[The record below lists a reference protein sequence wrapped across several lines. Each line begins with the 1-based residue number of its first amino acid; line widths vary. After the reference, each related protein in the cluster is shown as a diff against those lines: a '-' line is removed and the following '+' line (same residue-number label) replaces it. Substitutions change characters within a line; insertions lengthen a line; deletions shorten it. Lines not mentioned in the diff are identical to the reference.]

1 MAHVPGQ
8 VVTIQQDEWGTTC
21 ETHPDREAVKRI
33 CSEADSFGAEYMNFC
48 QECWDSYQ
56 QGLKEKEEDPDQWET
71 CKCGNR
77 EPSLIS
83 YRDYEEGMHG
93 PVYEHC
99 SKCHEKMNAR
109 IAKELEDERDYP
121 YPDHYNADD
130 FIDMHEFDEPEPHYE
145 DVVKEEL
152 QTIVDYLK
160 REYDLEFVIK
170 DRASK
175 KTGSPDLSIVLEV
188 KGKKVY
194 QRINKRFKSFMERG
208 LDNGLVDVK
217 ELKEAIC
224 GTADDIEVSIL
235 NRRISDR
242 KIEGSK
248 RIPALSMGEL
258 IQLARDKKRVK
269 HKVAKE
275 FITPVYAIEIILAKV
290 YWP

>member
-48 QECWDSYQ
+48 QECWDNYQ
-56 QGLKEKEEDPDQWET
+56 QGLKEKEEDPEQWDT
-71 CKCGNR
+71 CPECKKKTPR
-77 EPSLIS
+77 LIS
-83 YRDYEEGMHG
+83 YRDMDEGMHG

-99 SKCHEKMNAR
+99 GECHSKMNAR
-109 IAKELEDERDYP
+109 IAEEDAMYDTYEDDYVEDVCD
-121 YPDHYNADD
+121 Y
-130 FIDMHEFDEPEPHYE
+130 EPEPHYE

-170 DRASK
+170 DRVSK

-224 GTADDIEVSIL
+224 GTADDIEVTIL

-248 RIPALSMGEL
+248 RTPALSMGEL
-258 IQLARDKKRVK
+258 IRLAQDKKRVK

-290 YWP
+290 YWS

>member
-48 QECWDSYQ
+48 QECWDNYQ
-56 QGLKEKEEDPDQWET
+56 QGLKEKEEDPEQWDT
-71 CKCGNR
+71 CTECKKKAPR
-77 EPSLIS
+77 LIS
-83 YRDYEEGMHG
+83 YRDMDEGMHG

-99 SKCHEKMNAR
+99 GECHSKMNAR
-109 IAKELEDERDYP
+109 IAEEDAMYDTYEDDYEPELDIEY
-121 YPDHYNADD
+121 
-130 FIDMHEFDEPEPHYE
+130 EPEPHYE

-170 DRASK
+170 DRVSK

-290 YWP
+290 YWS

>member
-8 VVTIQQDEWGTTC
+8 VVALKDDAWGTTC
-21 ETHPDREAVKRI
+21 EEHPDVPAIKRI

-48 QECWDSYQ
+48 QPCWDNYQ
-56 QGLKEKEEDPDQWET
+56 QGLKEKEEDPEQWDT
-71 CKCGNR
+71 CTECEKKAPR
-77 EPSLIS
+77 LIS
-83 YRDYEEGMHG
+83 YRDMDEGMHG

-99 SKCHEKMNAR
+99 EECHSKMNAR
-109 IAKELEDERDYP
+109 IAEEEAYYDDDSDY
-121 YPDHYNADD
+121 YIEVDCDYQPD
-130 FIDMHEFDEPEPHYE
+130 PHYE

-170 DRASK
+170 DRVSK
-175 KTGSPDLSIVLEV
+175 KTGSPNLSIVLEV
-188 KGKKVY
+188 KGKKAY

-224 GTADDIEVSIL
+224 GTADDIDVTIL

-248 RIPALSMGEL
+248 RNPALSMGEL
-258 IQLARDKKRVK
+258 IRLAQDKKRVK
-269 HKVAKE
+269 YKLSKE
-275 FITPVYAIEIILAKV
+275 FVTPIYSIELMFCKV
-290 YWP
+290 YWS

>member
-48 QECWDSYQ
+48 QECWDNYQ
-56 QGLKEKEEDPDQWET
+56 QGLKEKEEDPEQWDT
-71 CKCGNR
+71 CR
-77 EPSLIS
+77 ECKKKAPRLIS
-83 YRDYEEGMHG
+83 YRDMDEGMHG

-99 SKCHEKMNAR
+99 EECHSKMNAR
-109 IAKELEDERDYP
+109 IAEEDAFYDNDDYYEPELDIEY
-121 YPDHYNADD
+121 
-130 FIDMHEFDEPEPHYE
+130 EPEPHYE

-170 DRASK
+170 DRVSK

-224 GTADDIEVSIL
+224 GTADDIEVTIL
-235 NRRISDR
+235 NRHISDR

-248 RIPALSMGEL
+248 RTPALSMGEL

-290 YWP
+290 YWS

>member
-1 MAHVPGQ
+1 MAHLPGQ
-8 VVTIQQDEWGTTC
+8 TMAVQEDEWGTTC
-21 ETHPDREAVKRI
+21 ENHSGRKAVKRI

-56 QGLKEKEEDPDQWET
+56 QGLKEKEEDPEQWDT
-71 CKCGNR
+71 CPECKKKAPR
-77 EPSLIS
+77 LIS
-83 YRDYEEGMHG
+83 YRDMDEGMHG

-99 SKCHEKMNAR
+99 GECHSKMNAR
-109 IAKELEDERDYP
+109 IAEEDAMYDTYEDDYEPELDIEY
-121 YPDHYNADD
+121 
-130 FIDMHEFDEPEPHYE
+130 EPEPHYE

-170 DRASK
+170 DRVSK

-248 RIPALSMGEL
+248 RTPTSSMGEL

>member
-1 MAHVPGQ
+1 MAHLPGQ
-8 VVTIQQDEWGTTC
+8 TVSVQDDEWGTKC
-21 ETHPDREAVKRI
+21 YAHPEVDAVKRI
-33 CSEADSFGAEYMNFC
+33 CTESDSFGSEYANLC
-48 QECWDSYQ
+48 QVCVDEREQ
-56 QGLKEKEEDPDQWET
+56 AIKEKEADPEQWER
-71 CKCGNR
+71 CKCGNS

-83 YRDYEEGMHG
+83 YRDIDEGMHG

-109 IAKELEDERDYP
+109 IAEEDAFYDNDDYYEP
-121 YPDHYNADD
+121 EPDIEY
-130 FIDMHEFDEPEPHYE
+130 EPEPHYE

-170 DRASK
+170 DRVSK

-188 KGKKVY
+188 KGKKAY

-224 GTADDIEVSIL
+224 GTADDIDVTIL

-248 RIPALSMGEL
+248 RTPALSMGEL
-258 IQLARDKKRVK
+258 IRLAQDKKRIK
-269 HKVAKE
+269 NKLSKE
-275 FITPVYAIEIILAKV
+275 FVTPTYSIELMFCKV
-290 YWP
+290 YWS